1 MSAYLHQCRRITLKN
16 HLCGENDR
24 IDDRSID
31 VYIRRIRLVLSKNKI
46 EEIIRTVRGVVIV
59 SIPH

>member
-1 MSAYLHQCRRITLKN
+1 VLFKFPDPP
-16 HLCGENDR
+16 LCGENDR

-46 EEIIRTVRGVVIV
+46 EEIIRTVRGVGYSFNSSLVTYLLA
-59 SIPH
+59 